1 VQRLP
6 HLPGLSFRRRIAGM
20 HRASKWLMAAANFP
34 YGRIR
39 LILLEF
45 RPLRGENG
53 FLD

>member
-1 VQRLP
+1 
-6 HLPGLSFRRRIAGM
+6 
-20 HRASKWLMAAANFP
+20 MAAANFP

-45 RPLRGENG
+45 WRFSDENG

>member
-1 VQRLP
+1 
-6 HLPGLSFRRRIAGM
+6 
-20 HRASKWLMAAANFP
+20 MAALNFP

-45 RPLRGENG
+45 WRSSDKTG